1 MSNLSN
7 TMLTPTPNSIR
18 ALQAIS
24 IALLTT
30 TAGASASL
38 SIFLVPRLMESPTPL
53 MVGQFLRAV
62 SSARRR
68 LTIPLIL
75 PGILHAYLAYLVPV
89 KARMY
94 VIAATLTLSTLP
106 WTHFAITPLNRELE
120 GRIMTLDAEEFETA
134 HQLVD
139 SWATRNLYKP
149 VVNFAAGI
157 IGLYAALW

>member
-53 MVGQFLRAV
+53 MVGQFLRTM

-75 PGILHAYLAYLVPV
+75 PGILHAYLAYLVPG
-89 KARMY
+89 KARVY
-94 VIAATLTLSTLP
+94 AIAATLTLSTLP
-106 WTHFAITPLNRELE
+106 WTHFAITPLNREME
-120 GRIMTLDAEEFETA
+120 ERIMILDAESETA

-139 SWATRNLYKP
+139 SWATRNLYRP
-149 VVNFAAGI
+149 VVNLAAGI
-157 IGLYAALW
+157 LGLYAAMW